1 VARRSAYVL
10 GMVSVLVLAWG
21 LGQCAWKQ
29 DNPPA
34 GERPGRPVATYTPT
48 SPSVPE
54 DAPPVSGSPPGPGA
68 RSAQPSVDQRLAQ
81 AAHLH
86 RYGYYTQE
94 QALLQALAQDPQA
107 SPTQRLL
114 ARYRLA
120 ESYLADERP
129 AEALSMLDRFL
140 ADGAGLAEEDDRRVR
155 ALFLRGE
162 ALAALGRPSQAVAA
176 YRAFLEHRPELG
188 EVVEPIIGQVWQE
201 AGDLERAAQA
211 FQRAAELAVD
221 RVDQVRHL
229 ETVAGIREA
238 QGRWA
243 DAAQVY
249 EAILERSRRPG
260 YRTRIHYRAGMA
272 WDGAGEAERAIAHW
286 QAALDQRPE
295 EPAAYRALVELVRR
309 NVAVDEFLRGY
320 IDLQAEAYA
329 PAVRAYERFLALA
342 PLEDPRR
349 GEAWLGLA
357 RAHMGMGH
365 WAPAESALVR
375 VLEAYRSCAC
385 YGEAW
390 LERARL
396 AILRGDSVQ
405 GRRLYRTFAREHPAD
420 PLAPEALWRSVL
432 SALAEDAYPEL
443 AADVWALADSF
454 PASRQAGDAL
464 SVLGMSAL
472 VNRRYEDAA
481 AAFARRRGSA
491 SGTSWEAATYWLGR
505 AQAALGRRAEAR
517 ATWEELV
524 ARAPESYYG
533 VLAAVALRRGG
544 ADPGQAIFAAAA
556 AIQAP
561 PTTLPGDDGSPERA
575 QAWLA
580 TWLPAPPQGWDPLPP
595 AVARDPDLRNGELLL
610 DLGRRSEALRLLERT
625 YRRYRDDPVALYGLA
640 RHFQALETYS
650 LSIRATAA
658 LLDQSPARRIQD
670 APLFLQRL
678 LYPRY
683 FAELIEPAAQEYDI
697 DPLLLYSLVR
707 QESLFEEGARSS
719 AAAQG
724 LMQIIP
730 DTGRWIAERL
740 GHPTYRNALIYRPH
754 LNVRFG
760 SYYLAWVREYTDGRW
775 VSALVGYNAGP
786 GNVRAWRERYGN
798 DDTLFVELLPIGE
811 PRTYIQRILV
821 HYYHYR
827 RLWAASG

>member
-1 VARRSAYVL
+1 MARRSAYFL
-10 GMVSVLVLAWG
+10 GTVCVLALAFG
-21 LGQCAWKQ
+21 LGRCVWER
-29 DNPPA
+29 DGPTS
-34 GERPGRPVATYTPT
+34 GEVPGRQVATYTPT
-48 SPSVPE
+48 PPADPE
-54 DAPPVSGSPPGPGA
+54 DVPHVSGTPPL
-68 RSAQPSVDQRLAQ
+68 SAEQPSELSVDQRLAQ

-86 RYGYYTQE
+86 RYGYYTEE
-94 QALLQALAQDPQA
+94 QALLQAIVQDPQA
-107 SPTQRLL
+107 SPAQRLT

-129 AEALSMLDRFL
+129 AAALSMLDQFL
-140 ADGAGLAEEDDRRVR
+140 ADGAALPEDDDRRVR

-162 ALAALGRPSQAVAA
+162 ALAALGRYSQAVAA
-176 YRAFLEHRPELG
+176 YRAFLEYHPDLG
-188 EVVEPIIGQVWQE
+188 EVVEPIIGQIWRQ
-201 AGDLERAAQA
+201 AGDLDRAAQA
-211 FQRAAELAVD
+211 FQRAAELASD

-229 ETVAGIREA
+229 ETVAGIREE

-286 QAALDQRPE
+286 QEALDERPE

-342 PLEDPRR
+342 PLDDPRR

-365 WAPAESALVR
+365 WTAAESALVR
-375 VLEAYRSCAC
+375 VLEAYASCAC

-396 AILRGDSVQ
+396 AILRGDSSQ
-405 GRRLYRTFAREHPAD
+405 GRRLYRTFAREHPTD

-432 SALAEDAYPEL
+432 SALAEDAYQEL

-481 AAFARRRGSA
+481 AAFARRRGGA

-505 AQAALGRRAEAR
+505 AQAALGRMAEAQAAWR
-517 ATWEELV
+517 ELV
-524 ARAPESYYG
+524 ARAPEGYYG

-544 ADPGQAIFAAAA
+544 PDAGQAIFAALAEV
-556 AIQAP
+556 QAP
-561 PTTLPGDDGSPERA
+561 PTTLSGDDGSPERA

-580 TWLPAPPQGWDPLPP
+580 TWLSTPPQGWEELPP
-595 AVARDPDLRNGELLL
+595 AVAQDPDLRNGELLL
-610 DLGRRSEALRLLERT
+610 DLGRRSEALALLERT

-658 LLDQSPARRIQD
+658 LLEQSPARRIQD

-683 FAELIEPAAQEYDI
+683 FSELIEPAAQEHGI

-740 GHPTYRNALIYRPH
+740 GHPTYRNALIYRPY

-760 SYYLAWVREYTDGRW
+760 SYYLAWVRDYTDGRW

-786 GNVRAWRERYGN
+786 GNVRTWRERYGS

-827 RLWAASG
+827 RIWSGSG